1 MDSLQWRWS
10 VRIVCFQIGSI
21 FYQQF
26 EDFLIEPY
34 NKMVYQTT
42 QCTDFTFGFFFVSY
56 CVPNAVRLNDA
67 VGSWIRLVIP
77 RMDSDVGD
85 SIERLDQSAIVPRS
99 RFLNFHQ
106 NIQQNKGQR
115 SIIRGLQTY
124 RCEWH
129 HKVLPKVYH

>member
-1 MDSLQWRWS
+1 M
-10 VRIVCFQIGSI
+10 
-21 FYQQF
+21 
-26 EDFLIEPY
+26 
-34 NKMVYQTT
+34 
-42 QCTDFTFGFFFVSY
+42 
-56 CVPNAVRLNDA
+56 
-67 VGSWIRLVIP
+67 IP
-77 RMDSDVGD
+77 RIDSDVGD

-129 HKVLPKVYH
+129 HKVHPKVYHLFWIN